1 MFRAFISLDVIL
13 TGFKS
18 GKCHSFVR
26 VCGRVF
32 YWELFL
38 PRLRLNGGNSD
49 SIDNIFGFTAA

>member
-1 MFRAFISLDVIL
+1 MFNALISLDVIL

-26 VCGRVF
+26 VFGKIF

-38 PRLRLNGGNSD
+38 PRLRLNCGDGD
-49 SIDNIFGFTAA
+49 GIDNIFGFAAA